1 MIRKSLTWGSVI
13 MRLGIRYLLI
23 TLTADGWT
31 GVVVN
36 EPRPTG
42 GPDVVLQ
49 SSGLRP
55 GPLAAGLAAAVI
67 AAVAGLTVG
76 PVDIAAHRVALQ
88 LFDGL
93 PGVALDSGLSDAH
106 AAIVEQIR
114 LPRVV
119 LGLLV
124 GATLSVSGAT
134 YQGAFRNPLAD
145 PYLLGIAAG
154 AGLGATI
161 AITSNLGDGAGM
173 LDPVPLA
180 AFAGALISVTVSYV
194 AGHLGGRSTASL
206 ILAGIAVASFLTACQ
221 TYVLQANS
229 DAFRQIFAWI
239 LGRIATSGWSEPAL
253 MLPYFAVTVAV
264 VLRYRRA
271 LDVLAV
277 GDEEAA
283 AHGIEPRRVRMIVV
297 LAASLGAAA
306 AVSVSGLIGFV
317 GIIVPHTVR
326 LAFGTGNR
334 LVLPL
339 SILFGGAFMVLADL
353 AARTALAPA
362 ELPIGV
368 VTAFLGAP
376 FFVLVLRTSRREI
389 W

>member
-1 MIRKSLTWGSVI
+1 MTDPQPAGAADVA
-13 MRLGIRYLLI
+13 LG
-23 TLTADGWT
+23 A
-31 GVVVN
+31 
-36 EPRPTG
+36 
-42 GPDVVLQ
+42 
-49 SSGLRP
+49 SGLRP
-55 GPLAAGLAAAVI
+55 GPLVAGFAAVVV
-67 AAVAGLTVG
+67 AVVAGLTIG

-88 LFDGL
+88 LLDGL
-93 PGVALDSGLSDAH
+93 PGMSLDSGLSDTH

-114 LPRVV
+114 LPRVA

-124 GATLSVSGAT
+124 GATLSVSGAA

-161 AITSNLGDGAGM
+161 AITSNLGDGAGA
-173 LDPVPLA
+173 LDLVPLA

-194 AGHLGGRSTASL
+194 AGHIGGRSTASL

-229 DAFRQIFAWI
+229 DAFRQILAWI

-253 MLPYFAVTVAV
+253 MLPYFLVTVAV

-283 AHGIEPRRVRMIVV
+283 ALGLEPRRVRMIVV

-326 LAFGTGNR
+326 LAFGSSNR
-334 LVLPL
+334 AVLPL
-339 SILFGGAFMVLADL
+339 SVLFGGAFMVLADL
-353 AARTALAPA
+353 AARTVLSPA

>member
-1 MIRKSLTWGSVI
+1 MSGSQS
-13 MRLGIRYLLI
+13 
-23 TLTADGWT
+23 
-31 GVVVN
+31 N
-36 EPRPTG
+36 G
-42 GPDVVLQ
+42 GPDVVL
-49 SSGLRP
+49 SASGLQPRS
-55 GPLAAGLAAAVI
+55 LMAGLAAAAV
-67 AAVAGLTVG
+67 AVVAGLTIG

-88 LFDGL
+88 LLDGL
-93 PGVALDSGLSDAH
+93 PGLTIDSGLSDAH

-161 AITSNLGDGAGM
+161 AITSNLGDGAGVF
-173 LDPVPLA
+173 DAVPLA
-180 AFAGALISVTVSYV
+180 AFGGALISVTVSYV

-253 MLPYFAVTVAV
+253 MLPYFVVTVAV

-277 GDEEAA
+277 GNEEAA
-283 AHGIEPRRVRMIVV
+283 ALGLEPRRIRLVVV

-326 LAFGTGNR
+326 LAFGSSNR

-339 SILFGGAFMVLADL
+339 SVLFGGAFMVLADL

>member
-1 MIRKSLTWGSVI
+1 MTDPQPAGAADVA
-13 MRLGIRYLLI
+13 LG
-23 TLTADGWT
+23 A
-31 GVVVN
+31 
-36 EPRPTG
+36 
-42 GPDVVLQ
+42 
-49 SSGLRP
+49 SGLRP
-55 GPLAAGLAAAVI
+55 GPLVAGFAAVVV
-67 AAVAGLTVG
+67 AVVAGLTIG

-88 LFDGL
+88 LLDGL
-93 PGVALDSGLSDAH
+93 PGMSLDSGLSDTH

-114 LPRVV
+114 LPRVA

-124 GATLSVSGAT
+124 GATLSVSGAA

-161 AITSNLGDGAGM
+161 AITSNLGDGAGA
-173 LDPVPLA
+173 LDLVPLA
-180 AFAGALISVTVSYV
+180 AFAGALISVAVSYV
-194 AGHLGGRSTASL
+194 AGHIGGRSTASL

-229 DAFRQIFAWI
+229 DAFRQILAWI

-253 MLPYFAVTVAV
+253 MLPYFLVTVAV
-264 VLRYRRA
+264 VLRYGRA

-283 AHGIEPRRVRMIVV
+283 ALGLEPRRVRMIVV

-326 LAFGTGNR
+326 LAFGSSNR
-334 LVLPL
+334 AVLPL
-339 SILFGGAFMVLADL
+339 SVLFGGAFMVLADL
-353 AARTALAPA
+353 AARTVLSPA

>member
-1 MIRKSLTWGSVI
+1 MT
-13 MRLGIRYLLI
+13 
-23 TLTADGWT
+23 D
-31 GVVVN
+31 
-36 EPRPTG
+36 
-42 GPDVVLQ
+42 LQ
-49 SSGLRP
+49 PSSGAPSALQASGLGA
-55 GPLAAGLAAAVI
+55 GPLAAGLAVAAI
-67 AAVAGLTVG
+67 AVVAGLTIG
-76 PVDIAAHRVALQ
+76 PVDIAAHRVVLQ
-88 LFDGL
+88 LLDGL
-93 PGVALDSGLSDAH
+93 PGVTLDSGLSNAH

-124 GATLSVSGAT
+124 GATLSMSGAA

-161 AITSNLGDGAGM
+161 AITSNLGDGAGA

-180 AFAGALISVTVSYV
+180 AFAGALIAVTVSFV

-229 DAFRQIFAWI
+229 DAFRPIFAWI
-239 LGRIATSGWSEPAL
+239 LGRIATSGWSEPGL
-253 MLPYFAVTVAV
+253 MLPYFVVTVAV

-283 AHGIEPRRVRMIVV
+283 ALGLEPRRIRMIVV

-326 LAFGTGNR
+326 LAFGTSNR

-339 SILFGGAFMVLADL
+339 SVLFGGAFMVLADL

>member
-1 MIRKSLTWGSVI
+1 MTDARSTGSGASAGADAALQAADL
-13 MRLGIRYLLI
+13 RLRQLGI
-23 TLTADGWT
+23 G
-31 GVVVN
+31 
-36 EPRPTG
+36 
-42 GPDVVLQ
+42 
-49 SSGLRP
+49 
-55 GPLAAGLAAAVI
+55 AAAVVV
-67 AAVAGLTVG
+67 AVIAGLTIG
-76 PVDIAAHRVALQ
+76 PVGISAHRVALE
-88 LFDGL
+88 LADAL
-93 PGVALDSGLSDAH
+93 PGLAFDSGLSDAH
-106 AAIVEQIR
+106 AAIVREIR

-124 GATLSVSGAT
+124 GAALSMSGAT
-134 YQGAFRNPLAD
+134 YQAAFRNPLAD

-161 AITSNLGDGAGM
+161 AITANVGDGAGA

-180 AFAGALISVTVSYV
+180 AFAGGLVAVTVSYA

-229 DAFRQIFAWI
+229 DAFRRIIAWI

-253 MLPYFAVTVAV
+253 MLPYFVITAAV
-264 VLRYRRA
+264 VMRYRRA

-283 AHGIEPRRVRMIVV
+283 ALGVNPRRVRLVVV
-297 LAASLGAAA
+297 LAASLAAAA

-326 LAFGTGNR
+326 LAFGASNR
-334 LVLPL
+334 VVLPL
-339 SILFGGAFMVLADL
+339 SVLFGGAFMVLADL
-353 AARTALAPA
+353 AARTVLSPA

-376 FFVLVLRTSRREI
+376 FFVLVLRTSRREV

>member
-1 MIRKSLTWGSVI
+1 MTVTDPQPADEVTTSLQ
-13 MRLGIRYLLI
+13 
-23 TLTADGWT
+23 A
-31 GVVVN
+31 
-36 EPRPTG
+36 
-42 GPDVVLQ
+42 
-49 SSGLRP
+49 SGLRP
-55 GPLAAGLAAAVI
+55 GPLAAGVAAVAVAVI
-67 AAVAGLTVG
+67 AGLTIG
-76 PVDIAAHRVALQ
+76 PVDIAAHRVALE
-88 LFDGL
+88 LLDGL
-93 PGVALDSGLSDAH
+93 PGVSFDSGLSGAH

-114 LPRVV
+114 LPRVA

-124 GATLSVSGAT
+124 GATLSMSGAA

-161 AITSNLGDGAGM
+161 AITSNLGDGAGA

-180 AFAGALISVTVSYV
+180 AFAGALLSVTVSYV
-194 AGHLGGRSTASL
+194 AGHVGGRSTASL

-253 MLPYFAVTVAV
+253 MLPYFVVTVAV

-283 AHGIEPRRVRMIVV
+283 ALGLDPRRVRMIVV

-326 LAFGTGNR
+326 LAFGSSNR
-334 LVLPL
+334 AVLPL
-339 SILFGGAFMVLADL
+339 SVLFGGAFMVLADL
-353 AARTALAPA
+353 AARTVLSPA

>member
-1 MIRKSLTWGSVI
+1 MSETPVAATSAVDD
-13 MRLGIRYLLI
+13 
-23 TLTADGWT
+23 AN
-31 GVVVN
+31 V
-36 EPRPTG
+36 
-42 GPDVVLQ
+42 
-49 SSGLRP
+49 GLR
-55 GPLAAGLAAAVI
+55 AADLRIGALGTGLAAVV
-67 AAVAGLTVG
+67 AAIVAGLTIG
-76 PVDIAAHRVALQ
+76 PVGIGPHQVAMELLNSLPSIAI
-88 LFDGL
+88 
-93 PGVALDSGLSDAH
+93 DSGLSDVH
-106 AAIVEQIR
+106 AKIVTGIR

-124 GATLSVSGAT
+124 GATLSLGGAT
-134 YQGAFRNPLAD
+134 YQAAFRNPLAD

-161 AITSNLGDGAGM
+161 AIINDFGDGAGVFDM
-173 LDPVPLA
+173 LPLA
-180 AFAGALISVTVSYV
+180 AFIGALAAVTISYA

-221 TYVLQANS
+221 TYALQAND
-229 DAFRQIFAWI
+229 DAFRRIFAWI
-239 LGRIATSGWSEPAL
+239 LGRIATSGWSEPVL
-253 MLPYFAVTVAV
+253 LLPYFVVTTAV
-264 VLRYRRA
+264 VVRYRRA

-283 AHGIEPRRVRMIVV
+283 ALGIEPRRVRMVVV

-317 GIIVPHTVR
+317 GIIVPHAVR
-326 LAFGTGNR
+326 LVFGTSNR
-334 LVLPL
+334 VVLPL
-339 SILFGGAFMVLADL
+339 SVLFGGAFMVLADL
-353 AARTALAPA
+353 AARSVLAPA

-376 FFVLVLRTSRREI
+376 FFVFVLRTSRREI

>member
-1 MIRKSLTWGSVI
+1 MTDLQPAGA
-13 MRLGIRYLLI
+13 
-23 TLTADGWT
+23 ADIAL
-31 GVVVN
+31 
-36 EPRPTG
+36 RA
-42 GPDVVLQ
+42 
-49 SSGLRP
+49 SGLRP
-55 GPLAAGLAAAVI
+55 GPLIAGLAAVVVAM
-67 AAVAGLTVG
+67 VAGLTVG

-88 LFDGL
+88 LLDGL
-93 PGVALDSGLSDAH
+93 PGLSLDSGLSDTH

-114 LPRVV
+114 LPRVA

-124 GATLSVSGAT
+124 GATLSMSGAA

-161 AITSNLGDGAGM
+161 AITSNLGDGAGA

-180 AFAGALISVTVSYV
+180 AFAGALISVAVSYV
-194 AGHLGGRSTASL
+194 AGHVGGRSTASL

-221 TYVLQANS
+221 TYVLQANT

-253 MLPYFAVTVAV
+253 MLPYFVVTTAV

-283 AHGIEPRRVRMIVV
+283 ALGLEPRRVRMIVV

-326 LAFGTGNR
+326 LAFGSSNR
-334 LVLPL
+334 VVLPL
-339 SILFGGAFMVLADL
+339 SVLFGGAFMVLADL
-353 AARTALAPA
+353 AARTVLSPA